1 MKRTTFLVVLLLT
14 FTSIVIGCSSNG
26 STGKEPAFESVIEI
40 FDAKWSSDTDDG
52 ETKEIS
58 E

>member
-1 MKRTTFLVVLLLT
+1 MKRTTCLVLLLLT

-26 STGKEPAFESVIEI
+26 SAEKEPASESVIEI